1 MNKAIFIGNLTRDA
15 ESKTSNAGKPYAQF
29 SMAVNSKEGEKES
42 TLYVTCFHLGKFERI
57 LPYLKKGTKV
67 MAEGRL
73 SASAY
78 TDKNGQPHPSIS
90 IIVSSI
96 ELLSR
101 SEENAS
107 TPAKTDAI
115 SSSTMPFTPSPQPSS
130 NELPF

>member
-15 ESKTSNAGKPYAQF
+15 ESKTSNSGKPYAQF

-90 IIVSSI
+90 IIVLSI

-101 SEENAS
+101 SEES
-107 TPAKTDAI
+107 KPAKADAI
-115 SSSTMPFTPSPQPSS
+115 SSNTMPFTPSPSPSS